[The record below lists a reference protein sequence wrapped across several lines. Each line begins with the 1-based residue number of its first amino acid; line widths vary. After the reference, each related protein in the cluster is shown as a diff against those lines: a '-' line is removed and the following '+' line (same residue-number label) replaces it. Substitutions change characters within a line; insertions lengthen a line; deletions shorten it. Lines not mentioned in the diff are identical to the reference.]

1 MRTLSISG
9 IIFILLFSMHQQI
22 YANEIPAITIQMDEA
37 GTLPSKIPADK
48 KDLITDL
55 TITGPINGTDI
66 RFIREM
72 IGKDK
77 EDHNTS
83 GKLTR
88 LNLSNARIV
97 EGGNYYVVFGLN
109 FGDGEY
115 YETSDDVIGG
125 YMFYYCKQLTELILP
140 ESIKAIAPHA
150 FESCTGLKSIIIPPG
165 VKKIQKAVFTRCSNM
180 TTISLP
186 QNLEELGES
195 AFSYCNSLT
204 SISIPGG
211 IKILKKETF
220 SGCNSLESISI
231 PDNIITLETSVFNDC
246 SALRTIEIGNNVTTI
261 EPANQFCGLENLTQF
276 IVKGGNTSYCSID
289 GVLFSKD
296 KKTLITYPAA
306 HSTEYTIPNSVT
318 TIAETAFLNSSKLKS
333 VTIPNS
339 VENIQNQAFMECS
352 GLVTLNIPDHV
363 KTIGDYTFSG
373 CTNLTSV
380 NVPNSV
386 SDLGEGA
393 FRICSELASV
403 TFGSSISSLKEYL
416 FRNCAKLAAL
426 IIPQNIKTISNSAF
440 SGCLGLQ
447 EIHCLSSV
455 PPVVN
460 EYFYLIPQNI
470 KLYVPKGSY
479 PSYWLAR
486 GWEKMDIVEEEQG
499 DYDIH
504 FRVSVST
511 NRGGTILIGDQTVSS
526 ANIKK
531 GEAVS
536 IKIVPDKEH
545 EIDRVILNGKDIT
558 AEIKNQTY
566 TLSSINED
574 LAFNIMF
581 RELPVYLFFQHADNG
596 QIKQIVQKG
605 DSYSYQIIP
614 AENWRIH
621 SITFN
626 GNIVTDELTE
636 DNIFTTPSIS
646 ENSYLNVTFENTG
659 GTAHI
664 PAYSDMKV
672 YSAYGK
678 LIIENLHINDKISI
692 YNESGILI
700 KKFSAIREKEEIKL
714 PAHQIY
720 MIKGNGKA
728 IKVIL

>member
-231 PDNIITLETSVFNDC
+231 PDNIITLETSVF
-246 SALRTIEIGNNVTTI
+246 
-261 EPANQFCGLENLTQF
+261 
-276 IVKGGNTSYCSID
+276 
-289 GVLFSKD
+289 
-296 KKTLITYPAA
+296 KT
-306 HSTEYTIPNSVT
+306 
-318 TIAETAFLNSSKLKS
+318 
-333 VTIPNS
+333 
-339 VENIQNQAFMECS
+339 
-352 GLVTLNIPDHV
+352 
-363 KTIGDYTFSG
+363 
-373 CTNLTSV
+373 
-380 NVPNSV
+380 
-386 SDLGEGA
+386 
-393 FRICSELASV
+393 
-403 TFGSSISSLKEYL
+403 
-416 FRNCAKLAAL
+416 
-426 IIPQNIKTISNSAF
+426 
-440 SGCLGLQ
+440 
-447 EIHCLSSV
+447 
-455 PPVVN
+455 
-460 EYFYLIPQNI
+460 
-470 KLYVPKGSY
+470 
-479 PSYWLAR
+479 
-486 GWEKMDIVEEEQG
+486 
-499 DYDIH
+499 
-504 FRVSVST
+504 
-511 NRGGTILIGDQTVSS
+511 
-526 ANIKK
+526 
-531 GEAVS
+531 
-536 IKIVPDKEH
+536 
-545 EIDRVILNGKDIT
+545 
-558 AEIKNQTY
+558 
-566 TLSSINED
+566 
-574 LAFNIMF
+574 
-581 RELPVYLFFQHADNG
+581 
-596 QIKQIVQKG
+596 
-605 DSYSYQIIP
+605 
-614 AENWRIH
+614 
-621 SITFN
+621 
-626 GNIVTDELTE
+626 
-636 DNIFTTPSIS
+636 
-646 ENSYLNVTFENTG
+646 
-659 GTAHI
+659 
-664 PAYSDMKV
+664 
-672 YSAYGK
+672 
-678 LIIENLHINDKISI
+678 SI
-692 YNESGILI
+692 YNHRTTKTNQKYPSVNL
-700 KKFSAIREKEEIKL
+700 
-714 PAHQIY
+714 
-720 MIKGNGKA
+720 
-728 IKVIL
+728 